1 MVGYIRVTLPFSLV
15 HSNNREVRLNSS
27 SQKDEVLPDDPDVCS
42 LRHLEAAKAWRTDV
56 AVSLQSIAARS

>member
-27 SQKDEVLPDDPDVCS
+27 SQKGN
-42 LRHLEAAKAWRTDV
+42 HLQFTKFFKF
-56 AVSLQSIAARS
+56 